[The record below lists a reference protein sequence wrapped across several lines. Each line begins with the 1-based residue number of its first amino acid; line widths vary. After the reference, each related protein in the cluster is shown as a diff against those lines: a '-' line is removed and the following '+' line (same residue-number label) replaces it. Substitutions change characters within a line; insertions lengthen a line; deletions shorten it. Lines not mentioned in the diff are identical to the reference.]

1 MIRGG
6 FFSPKFQ
13 IHPATPLVPI
23 LKYEEKMAGV
33 FLCQT
38 RFRFGQA
45 ICSMLNVGYNNYPV
59 SGQKSKPWPNLL
71 GKRRTIL
78 IFFVYKSHLY
88 LNFFLL
94 TRRNS

>member
-23 LKYEEKMAGV
+23 LKYEEKMAWI

-38 RFRFGQA
+38 RFRFGLV
-45 ICSMLNVGYNNYPV
+45 ICSMLDVGYNNYPV
-59 SGQKSKPWPNLL
+59 SGKKPKPWPNLL
-71 GKRRTIL
+71 GKRHTIL

-88 LNFFLL
+88 LNSFLFA
-94 TRRNS
+94 RRTS